1 MPSDVAN
8 PASAVPAG
16 RSRTQTYG
24 VSTEDLIRR
33 HQAGQP
39 AAFDALFERYKD
51 YVYRVAY
58 MTLRNSDDAE
68 EATQETF
75 MDVLRGLRSYDVDGP
90 ARFETWVY
98 RVTVNRC
105 KTRLRKK
112 RLPSA
117 DWDEMEERL
126 ERMPAEAESSD
137 GAMTGH
143 VDGNPEALALRQ
155 EDKVRLWTAVNQLGD
170 VHREVVLMRY
180 GQEFSY
186 EEIAETL
193 QINIGTVKS
202 RLFNAHKKLQEIL
215 TTQAPDLGR
224 NRSSIQMQ
232 ILLLLALSATYVAH

>member
-8 PASAVPAG
+8 PASPAPAV
-16 RSRTQTYG
+16 RSRTRTYG
-24 VSTEDLIRR
+24 VSTEELIRR

-75 MDVLRGLRSYDVDGP
+75 MDVLRGLKSYDVDGA

-117 DWDEMEERL
+117 DWDELEERL
-126 ERMPAEAESSD
+126 ERLPAEAEMSD

-143 VDGNPEALALRQ
+143 MDGNPEGLALRQ
-155 EDKVRLWTAVNQLGD
+155 EDKVRLWTAVNQLSD
-170 VHREVVLMRY
+170 VHRDVVLMRY

-193 QINIGTVKS
+193 EINIGTVKS

-224 NRSSIQMQ
+224 NPSTVQMM
-232 ILLLLALSATYVAH
+232 LLLLALR

>member
-1 MPSDVAN
+1 MSPDVAHSA
-8 PASAVPAG
+8 PASQA
-16 RSRTQTYG
+16 RSPNFG
-24 VSTEDLIRR
+24 VSTEELIRR

-75 MDVLRGLRSYDVDGP
+75 MDVLRGLRRYEVDGS

-105 KTRLRKK
+105 KSRLRKK

-117 DWDEMEERL
+117 DWDELDERL
-126 ERMPAEAESSD
+126 EHTEVEGERSS
-137 GAMTGH
+137 GAMTGQ
-143 VDGNPEALALRQ
+143 VDGDPEHLAMSQ
-155 EDKVRLWTAVNQLGD
+155 EDKVRLWAAVNQLSD
-170 VHREVVLMRY
+170 VHRDVVLMRY

-186 EEIAETL
+186 EEIADALE
-193 QINIGTVKS
+193 INIGTVKS

-215 TTQAPDLGR
+215 TTQAPDLSRGYSVPR
-224 NRSSIQMQ
+224 M
-232 ILLLLALSATYVAH
+232 LLLILAAACPIP

>member
-1 MPSDVAN
+1 VPSDVAN
-8 PASAVPAG
+8 PARPAQSAAG
-16 RSRTQTYG
+16 RSKTYG
-24 VSTEDLIRR
+24 VSTEELIRR

-58 MTLRNSDDAE
+58 MTLRNGDDAE

-75 MDVLRGLRSYDVDGP
+75 MDVLRGLKSYDVDGA

-126 ERMPAEAESSD
+126 ERIPAEAETSD

-143 VDGNPEALALRQ
+143 VDGNPEGLALRQ
-155 EDKVRLWTAVNQLGD
+155 EDKVRLWAAVNQLGD

-180 GQEFSY
+180 GQEYSY
-186 EEIAETL
+186 EEIAEAL
-193 QINIGTVKS
+193 DINLGTVKS

-224 NRSSIQMQ
+224 NRSAAYL
-232 ILLLLALSATYVAH
+232 LLLLAL